1 MAGAAGEHM
10 KRIMGA
16 VVLGALAVVFGL
28 PRAAPHAAL
37 HGEPL
42 PARTWST
49 YLDGLGTFSSP
60 RAADFN
66 GDGVLD
72 VVVGAGREEFIP
84 TDSAVV
90 ALDGATGAVLWHI
103 GARDQVFGSA
113 AVGDLNGDGTPDVV
127 IGGRSAELLAVDGG
141 AGTLLWSYFPSGD
154 SAEARRNGL
163 FNFYNP
169 QFIPD
174 QDGDGV
180 ADLLVANGGD
190 VLVEPYDTLRPPGHL
205 MVVGGRDGRLIARAA
220 MPDGRETYLS
230 AVVADLRCDGRLDV
244 IFGSGGETVGG
255 HLYRA
260 PLAAVLDGDLS
271 AAVELAASDGKG
283 FIGPPALADITGDGV
298 LDIVANAVDG
308 RMLAFDGA
316 DHAGLWQVELPGT
329 EAYTSLAVGYFTE
342 DDVPDFF
349 TSYAV
354 GRWPDLGWSRQ
365 FMVDG
370 RTGRIAFTDSLGLY
384 QTASP
389 VVLDYNGDGRDDV
402 LLSVNFEARNAL
414 QQKRFYTML
423 VAVDF
428 GIGGALQLRLLR
440 WSRT

>member
-1 MAGAAGEHM
+1 
-10 KRIMGA
+10 
-16 VVLGALAVVFGL
+16 
-28 PRAAPHAAL
+28 
-37 HGEPL
+37 
-42 PARTWST
+42 
-49 YLDGLGTFSSP
+49 
-60 RAADFN
+60 
-66 GDGVLD
+66 
-72 VVVGAGREEFIP
+72 
-84 TDSAVV
+84 
-90 ALDGATGAVLWHI
+90 
-103 GARDQVFGSA
+103 
-113 AVGDLNGDGTPDVV
+113 
-127 IGGRSAELLAVDGG
+127 
-141 AGTLLWSYFPSGD
+141 
-154 SAEARRNGL
+154 
-163 FNFYNP
+163 
-169 QFIPD
+169 
-174 QDGDGV
+174 
-180 ADLLVANGGD
+180 
-190 VLVEPYDTLRPPGHL
+190 
-205 MVVGGRDGRLIARAA
+205 

-230 AVVADLRCDGRLDV
+230 AVVADLRGDGRLDV

-428 GIGGALQLRLLR
+428 GIGGALQFGEPFNGSNLTSTPWVGDLDHDGLLDVLFCHTPDTLHTYVFNGFQVHR
-440 WSRT
+440 IATEIEARKPVVWGAYMGSGYDGVFRPR